1 MSKKNSLID
10 QWKVMEQIKK
20 DGLAKSIGVSNFRE
34 EDLQAIQ
41 DKWEIPPAVN
51 QVGIKEGRAGDRFAP
66 KRSAHSVTVIAA
78 AEDAVCFVCR
88 EQCTRLLALPLF
100 TSAGS
105 VNMPLDLQR
114 HPTGSL

>member
-51 QVGIKEGRAGDRFAP
+51 QVSCGFE
-66 KRSAHSVTVIAA
+66 
-78 AEDAVCFVCR
+78 C
-88 EQCTRLLALPLF
+88 
-100 TSAGS
+100 AGS
-105 VNMPLDLQR
+105 ELFLAVSVCSSDRDPEAR
-114 HPTGSL
+114 RP